1 MDNARRAPE
10 RDGELFRLLAENVKD
25 YAIFI
30 LDPSGLV
37 QTWTRGAEH
46 LIGYK
51 ADEVI
56 GEPFAKF
63 FTESDLA
70 ARAPEQE
77 IEQALRTGRGEDD
90 RWHVRKDGT
99 TFWCSGVM
107 TPLRDESGQLRG
119 FAKIM
124 RDLTE
129 QKRNEQYRNESEER
143 FALLVEGVV
152 DYALIMLN
160 TDGNIVTW
168 NNGAQRLYGYNSTEM
183 LGRHHLILS
192 SGAHDQR
199 EDMVHCLEEAQ
210 SKSRYECEGWR
221 IRKDGSRFLA
231 HVIITALYDEQGQLR
246 GFGKV
251 TRDITEH
258 ERLTRELQEANRQ
271 KDISVAMLAHE
282 LRNPLAAMMNALRLL
297 QRASENVSKDG
308 PAGTMERQ
316 LRKLVSLVD
325 DLLDVARFTTG
336 EFKLEKEPVPV
347 GSLLQRAVETMSPTI
362 EARRQTLV
370 VSALPEQTYL
380 RIDPYRI
387 EQVIN
392 NLLGNASKFTDPG
405 GQITLAASLEGES
418 VSISVKDNGPGI
430 PPDALSRIFD
440 LFYQTDRSLERRRGG
455 FGIGLALVK
464 KLVEVHGGTVEARS
478 PGLGFGSEFIVRLP
492 RASTAPHPAELVPD
506 TTHASGT
513 GRRCVLLVEDNL
525 DAAETLAMLL
535 RLEQH
540 EVKVANTGSAAL
552 ALLNRY
558 APDVILMDIG
568 LPEMS
573 GYELVQRV
581 REDERFRHTP
591 VFAISGYGLED
602 DRRRALE
609 AGFNGLLV
617 KPVEPAKILALIA
630 GI

>member
-1 MDNARRAPE
+1 M
-10 RDGELFRLLAENVKD
+10 
-25 YAIFI
+25 
-30 LDPSGLV
+30 
-37 QTWTRGAEH
+37 
-46 LIGYK
+46 
-51 ADEVI
+51 
-56 GEPFAKF
+56 
-63 FTESDLA
+63 
-70 ARAPEQE
+70 
-77 IEQALRTGRGEDD
+77 
-90 RWHVRKDGT
+90 
-99 TFWCSGVM
+99 
-107 TPLRDESGQLRG
+107 
-119 FAKIM
+119 
-124 RDLTE
+124 
-129 QKRNEQYRNESEER
+129 
-143 FALLVEGVV
+143 
-152 DYALIMLN
+152 
-160 TDGNIVTW
+160 
-168 NNGAQRLYGYNSTEM
+168 
-183 LGRHHLILS
+183 
-192 SGAHDQR
+192 
-199 EDMVHCLEEAQ
+199 
-210 SKSRYECEGWR
+210 
-221 IRKDGSRFLA
+221 
-231 HVIITALYDEQGQLR
+231 
-246 GFGKV
+246 
-251 TRDITEH
+251 
-258 ERLTRELQEANRQ
+258 
-271 KDISVAMLAHE
+271 
-282 LRNPLAAMMNALRLL
+282 
-297 QRASENVSKDG
+297 
-308 PAGTMERQ
+308 
-316 LRKLVSLVD
+316 
-325 DLLDVARFTTG
+325 
-336 EFKLEKEPVPV
+336 
-347 GSLLQRAVETMSPTI
+347 
-362 EARRQTLV
+362 
-370 VSALPEQTYL
+370 
-380 RIDPYRI
+380 
-387 EQVIN
+387 
-392 NLLGNASKFTDPG
+392 GNASKFTDPG

-591 VFAISGYGLED
+591 IFAISGYGLED